1 MNRSEIDEATT
12 AQILKDIKLQSQW
25 YRKKLAWRLY
35 SEFYSDQ
42 DTLDIIDR
50 FTNTARALRAVAY
63 DLHRAERIYRA
74 GIEEGRRQAAEE
86 QAEQAELTTKRRRK

>member
-1 MNRSEIDEATT
+1 MASRAELDEATAT
-12 AQILKDIKLQSQW
+12 RILHDIKLQSQW

-35 SEFYSDQ
+35 SEFYDEQ
-42 DTLDIIDR
+42 DTLDIIGR

-74 GIEEGRRQAAEE
+74 GIEEGRRQAA
-86 QAEQAELTTKRRRK
+86 AEQATEPSTKRRRK